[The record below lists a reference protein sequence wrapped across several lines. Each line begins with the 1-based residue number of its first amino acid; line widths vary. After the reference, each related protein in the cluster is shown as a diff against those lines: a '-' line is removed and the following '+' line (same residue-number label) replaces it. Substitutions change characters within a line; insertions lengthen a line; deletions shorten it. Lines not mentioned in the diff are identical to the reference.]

1 MKGSPQS
8 LIDGLG
14 SLASPPAI
22 HQELMR
28 VIARP
33 TSSASDIADVI
44 GRDPA
49 LSASLLRLVNSSFFA
64 FSRRIDDLGT
74 AVMAV
79 GVSQIRD
86 LALATSVISLFKD
99 VPADEVSMEDFWK
112 HSLATAVGSRVLASM
127 RQEFNVESL
136 FLAGLLHDLGRLVLF
151 LRAGR
156 MMNRSIREARDRGLP
171 LHQAEAEIFGF
182 HHGDMGQALMER
194 WNLEELFGE
203 VAAYHHAPLQSER
216 FPLETATVHAADVIA
231 NLLRWGHSGAPVA
244 PPLSPRAWKLLGL
257 EASGGQGRAD
267 PRPPERDRSPV
278 AGRGRRDHPP
288 EQGRLT
294 RLRHR
299 LHLPLHPSRV

>member
-1 MKGSPQS
+1 MKASPHS
-8 LIDGLG
+8 IVDGLG

-22 HQELMR
+22 HRELMQ
-28 VIARP
+28 VIGRP

-44 GRDPA
+44 GRDPG

-86 LALATSVISLFKD
+86 LALATSVISLFQD
-99 VPADEVSMEDFWK
+99 VPAEEVSMEDFWK
-112 HSLATAVGSRVLASM
+112 HSLATAVGSRVLASL

-156 MMNRSIREARDRGLP
+156 MMNRAIREARNRGTA
-171 LHQAEAEIFGF
+171 LHEVESEIFGF
-182 HHGDMGQALMER
+182 HHGDVGQALMER
-194 WNLEELFGE
+194 WNLEELFAE
-203 VAAYHHAPLQSER
+203 VAAFHHAPLQSER
-216 FPLETATVHAADVIA
+216 FPVETATVHSADVIA

-244 PPLSPRAWKLLGL
+244 PALSPRAWKLLGVDDNQIPAL
-257 EASGGQGRAD
+257 LNVIGRQWEDAVEGIMLGQKA
-267 PRPPERDRSPV
+267 
-278 AGRGRRDHPP
+278 A
-288 EQGRLT
+288 
-294 RLRHR
+294 
-299 LHLPLHPSRV
+299 